1 MADVVN
7 IASEEQPAVF
17 DSSCSSSFD
26 GHVSSE
32 SHASVC
38 ARRRESANKWGGQ
51 AAIERAGIYRRHHHT
66 TNFCAASWALNPK
79 IAVGKLRVGKA
90 HFG

>member
-7 IASEEQPAVF
+7 LASEEQPAVL

-51 AAIERAGIYRRHHHT
+51 AAIARLGYRGRT
-66 TNFCAASWALNPK
+66 AATHA
-79 IAVGKLRVGKA
+79 
-90 HFG
+90 